1 MMRIS
6 LTQEEVQRAIENYVY
21 ANITGTGKIIDGTI
35 EFTAGRKGN
44 GTTCD
49 LEFTSS
55 PMLDETY
62 TEEQYTQPELPF
74 NTKPTMARS
83 IDEDLINDPIEESD
97 TVASLFN
104 RG

>member
-74 NTKPTMARS
+74 N
-83 IDEDLINDPIEESD
+83 DEDVTKDPIEESD

-104 RG
+104 NG